1 MDTAL
6 VELIALEH
14 ASLQGLDPDEAIGEL
29 RRLERLLSRLH
40 ALQADLLV
48 AAASPEPRIDEF
60 TVLDPRPDRHE
71 ERLVRIS
78 DAVREEI
85 SSALRWSPA
94 TTAGRIDSARLL
106 ADPLLRTR
114 DALRAGRISPGHA
127 AAIVESAVRLP
138 GRLGTA
144 TEERAV
150 FARACAEL
158 QRRLLPVAERGT
170 ISQVRSAGR
179 RAVLVIDAEGAQR
192 RRRAELCTRD
202 VHAVDEP
209 DGMSTLFA
217 RLTTEQ
223 AHTVMQAVV
232 ARAGTVTDPALRAG
246 ERRAEALA
254 ALVLAGCGTGS
265 SSGTGRSSA
274 VTVQL
279 DVVANW
285 DDLLSGEPRAAVIDG
300 ADVPAEALRDLIADP
315 DVTVMVRRL
324 LADPVTGVL
333 TGVGRS
339 RYRLPDRL
347 REFIAFR
354 DGTCRFP
361 GCRRR
366 ATRCQI
372 DHAEAWDDGGA
383 SDPANLG
390 ALCTRHHQLKTH
402 GGWQLLASRHDGSC
416 TWRSP
421 ARREHQ
427 RDPVPVLAPP
437 EPQPPPF

>member
-1 MDTAL
+1 MDMARA
-6 VELIALEH
+6 ELIALEG
-14 ASLQGLDPDEAIGEL
+14 ASTRGLDPDAAIAGL
-29 RRLERLLSRLH
+29 QRLERLLSRLH
-40 ALQADLLV
+40 ALQSELLV

-60 TVLDPRPDRHE
+60 MVLDPRPDRHE

-85 SSALRWSPA
+85 SAALRWSPS

-114 DALRAGRISPGHA
+114 DALRRGLIGPGHA
-127 AAIVESAVRLP
+127 AAIVDAAARLP

-144 TEERAV
+144 AEDREG
-150 FARACAEL
+150 FARACTEL

-170 ISQVRSAGR
+170 IAQVRSAGR
-179 RAVLVIDAEGAQR
+179 RAVVAIDAEGAQR
-192 RRRAELCTRD
+192 RRREEMDTRD
-202 VHAVDEP
+202 VQVLDEP
-209 DGMSTLFA
+209 DGMSTLIA

-223 AHTVMQAVV
+223 AHSVLHAVA
-232 ARAGTVTDPALRAG
+232 ARAACHADPSLRAG
-246 ERRAEALA
+246 ERRAEALVD
-254 ALVLAGCGTGS
+254 LVLAGCGPGS
-265 SSGTGRSSA
+265 ASGPTRSPA
-274 VTVQL
+274 VTVHL
-279 DVVANW
+279 DVVTGW
-285 DDLLSGEPRAAVIDG
+285 DDLLSDEPRSATIAG
-300 ADVPAEALRDLIADP
+300 ADVPTEAVRDLLADP
-315 DVTVMVRRL
+315 DVTVLVRRL

-347 REFIAFR
+347 REFIAMR

-372 DHAEAWDDGGA
+372 DHAEAWEDGGA

-402 GGWQLLASRHDGSC
+402 GGWQLFESRDDGSC
-416 TWRSP
+416 TWQSP
-421 ARREHQ
+421 ARRVHR